1 MKTPELGIIALTPQA
16 WTAKDAYPGIAIAAS
31 RAGAIGIMDFE
42 YFEETDDVSK
52 CVDNLI
58 ECGGAIG
65 IRCGAEQ
72 IEYLNAHLKK
82 IANSKSNQRIVV
94 LCVRD
99 KQSEKK
105 ALGNLVADLHKL
117 GFKVYCE
124 CVNLSEAKLAEVAGA
139 DAVIAKGHEAGG
151 RVGEE
156 TSFVLLQRLKP
167 AIKLPIWV
175 QGGVG
180 PNTAAAVLAGGAA
193 GIVLHSQLLLTRESP
208 LSIEQKEKLSNFD
221 GTETEVISN
230 GQEQFRLW
238 NRPGDDSLKVA
249 LAKRQ
254 SQVFKSSASHN
265 SEFDNTRNLQMAP
278 ESHALPGLLRH
289 FLQHSAQM
297 AKSQLPSHCPLGQD
311 IAFAAS
317 LARKYQSV
325 PSIIAAVRAQAKNN
339 VELAKTQH
347 ALAEGSPFAASH
359 GCKYP
364 VVQGAM
370 TRVSDTAEFA
380 HSVQQGGGLPFL
392 ALSLMRKAEIEPLL
406 EQCSKDLKSGTWG
419 VGLLGFVPPELRQE
433 QLQSVLKHRPPCAL
447 IAGGRPD
454 QAKELEALGIKTYLH
469 VPSPVLLESFI
480 ELGAKRFIFEGKE
493 CGGHVG
499 PRSSFVLWESMIE
512 VLLSAIPAKADPGEY
527 HVVFAG
533 GIHDTISSAMV
544 AALAAPLVERGIKIG
559 VLMGTAYLFTKEAVS
574 SGAIVEKFQ
583 EAALKCEDTVLLE
596 TGPGHAIRCI
606 DSPYKKVFDDKR
618 KKLESEGLGKNDLR
632 QELELMNL
640 GRLRVASKGL
650 ARGESGSAAGSKLVK
665 VANDKQWTDGMYM
678 IGQVASMHD
687 KVTTIKDLH
696 EAVSNQADKYLQS
709 LGEKQVASKKTY
721 DQQHEPIA
729 IVGMSC
735 LFPKANDLESYWQNI
750 LNKVDTIEEVP
761 IEQWDWTKMYN
772 ENPLERD
779 KIYSKWGGFLKDI
792 PFDPSS
798 YGIPPASLA
807 SVDPMQLL
815 ILEVTRAALQDA
827 GYQKRAF
834 PKERTS
840 IVLANAGHGPIT
852 SFYGIR
858 AMLDWT
864 LSDLEPEYRK
874 KLEARLPEWT
884 EDSFPGYLGNVVAG
898 RVANRFDL
906 GGINFCVDAACASSL
921 AALYI
926 GMKELRAGSSDM
938 VLLAATDT
946 HNQPGDFLSFS
957 KTHALSPRGRCR
969 TFDASADGIVIS
981 EGIAVLV
988 LKRLSDAER
997 DGDRIYA
1004 LVRGIGGSSDGRDLS
1019 LTAPRPAGQMLAL
1032 ERAYDD
1038 AGLSPATVGLVE
1050 AHGTGT
1056 VAGDRAEFE
1065 ALRKVFEAHE
1075 AEQQVCALGSVKT
1088 MIGHTK
1094 CTAGLASVIKVA
1106 RALYHKVLPPTMGV
1120 ENPNPACNFESS
1132 PFFLNTEV
1140 RPWIHNKDE
1149 QKHPRRAGVSA
1160 FGFGGT
1166 NFHTVLEEYEGQKHH
1181 RQESAVRDVPTE
1193 LFTLRAATRAQLE
1206 RQIESL
1212 ENNCKKM
1219 MELAGQHKGPT
1230 SNYETSSLFDLAYRH
1245 HLTQSSMP
1253 PCANTK
1259 HNHHTLA
1266 VVASSGDDLLKKLE
1280 FAKTVTRD
1288 ESKKS
1293 LKDPRGIFFEERL
1306 HEAFGKVAFLFPG
1319 QGSQQLNMLGDL
1331 SLSFSC
1337 VREAFE
1343 KADQVLASK
1352 FPQKLSRFV
1361 YPTPVFNETDR
1372 KQQKAMLT
1380 DTHVAQPAIA
1390 AADIAAYSL
1399 MEDLGIVPD
1408 MCAGHSFGEYV
1419 ALCAAGAMNIDD
1431 LFRVSEARGHILKST
1446 NGKKSGSM
1454 AAVAANGNEVRRL
1467 IAHLKDVTLANL
1479 NSPKQCIISGE
1490 VSALDEA
1497 SRVLDENK
1505 VKSKPIAVSAA
1516 FHSPLMEPAL
1526 KALSKALVDVHLENP
1541 SIPVYSNTLAK
1552 PYPSKPEQIASLLC
1566 DHLVKPVEFQ
1576 QMIEQ
1581 MYEAG
1586 ARIFVECGPGT
1597 VLTGLV
1603 SDILDGKEYI
1613 TLSLERNGKHGI
1625 TQLQHLIAQA
1635 LIAGV
1640 DVDQSK
1646 LYKHRVESILPEK
1659 TTAQK
1664 SKPKL
1669 MYLINGSHV
1678 KRYDGKIAVA
1688 ANRPAEEAVRHA
1700 RLAAQNNQVNAAE
1713 ISTQTAAPSSS
1724 AASSIQPSA
1733 AAKPAAQGQQQ
1744 QASTGRTQAAQT
1756 PSQQQ
1761 NNVRVTPQNG
1771 GIQQNKPVQNR
1782 PAVQSTQQASNK
1794 PAPIAP
1800 GAPKAQVL
1808 LEFQRSMLEMTN
1820 SFLQTQEKVMMSYLQ
1835 QGGKP
1840 DTSAA
1845 PFTSAQGHTR
1855 QTPAAA
1861 QPSAQNLAQQQVH
1874 QNTSKRTSDYNVSG
1888 NGSNGGS
1895 QHNGSESAAYAGNNG
1910 SHGNGNGNGNGHGN
1924 GNGNGGNGASHGV
1937 DSEKLIAQLIEI
1949 VSERTGYP
1957 ADMLDFSLDLEADLG
1972 IDSIKRVEILNNFRK
1987 LLPEEIQN
1995 DLEGSIE
2002 KLAGTR
2008 TLEGI
2013 TDWIRTDLSALA
2025 KGARPEVLELVHPS
2039 SAPRVVPETAT
2050 KAQAKPS
2057 VQEKRTDSLIG
2068 RALVKLEE
2076 LPALSKQPIS
2086 LNGLY
2091 LITDSEDGL
2100 AEMVATKLK
2109 SAGAK
2114 TLILRHKAGADTGLS
2129 ISASTTKIEL
2139 DLCSQHSVQA
2149 LGTALNNQQLR
2160 IAGLIHLLPLAARLQ
2175 LMPSRE
2181 EKTDA
2186 YLIPRSL
2193 FSIVKELLVPLAKTS
2208 EGFKLI
2214 ATTNLGGSFGLESE
2228 KPLNPIQASST
2239 GMVKSIAREFPSSI
2253 SRCLDFDELD
2263 DKFKIA
2269 QAILTELGNSEK
2281 SQVEVAYQGNKRLTP
2296 VAVPSPIKAKSA
2308 DTLDLDSSSV
2318 VLVTGGARGI
2328 TAELCL
2334 ELGERHKPH
2343 FVMIGRGARPIAQ
2356 EDPHY
2361 KGLNSVKEL
2370 KAAIMDKLRKEGKT
2384 LSVPA
2389 IEHVY
2394 QQLIKDREIRNNLA
2408 KIEATGSKVHYYSLD
2423 VRNHA
2428 AFSELLDKLYESF
2441 GKIDAVIQGAGVIED
2456 AFLKDKTLESFDR
2469 VFSTKIDA
2477 ALTLASRLD
2486 LDSLK
2491 YLILFSSVVG
2501 RTGNAGQID
2510 YVAANEVLNKLA
2522 IQLNSRSNARVLSIG
2537 WGPWRGGMAQ
2547 AELESVFARFGW
2559 SMIEA
2564 MDGRRNFYQE
2574 LSSGDKADAEVLLVG
2589 MLPPKTDNSNGGNST
2604 AAHIGGNGAHGSQS
2618 VKARGARLSRAEV
2631 MQDSPGSM
2639 LLRVRIDTELD
2650 AYLNDHTFNGM
2661 PVLPMAVATEL
2672 LAEAAQF
2679 KYSDHEFRKLVRLD
2693 IPQGIVFESGG
2704 KDLYISLQEE
2714 SKTDSEITVNV
2725 SLSTGTNQSRRNFIA
2740 KAVLSRKDVPA
2751 KLPADALFTPEF
2763 VPSVFI
2769 DEESELPTV
2778 EFIYDNW
2785 MFHGPLFQG
2794 ITNIHAL
2801 GKNGISGK
2809 LKSTPINL
2817 ALKEAGKDS
2826 WLIDPLLMDSAMQLA
2841 GIWARHYM
2849 DITVLPVGFK
2859 TLHLFSSPI
2868 GKMFNATVKVP
2879 NESKNGELLCDLA
2892 VYDEVG
2898 RLVMLI
2904 EGLGGT
2910 GSKSLNRLAK
2920 SKNENSK

>member
-16 WTAKDAYPGIAIAAS
+16 WAVKDAYPGIAIAAA
-31 RAGAIGIMDFE
+31 RAGAIGIMDLE
-42 YFEETDDVSK
+42 YFEESDDLSK
-52 CVDNLI
+52 CIDDLLA
-58 ECGGAIG
+58 CGSSVG

-72 IEYLNAHLKK
+72 IEHLKPQIKK
-82 IANSKSNQRIVV
+82 ISESQCTERVV
-94 LCVRD
+94 ILCVRD
-99 KQSEKK
+99 RQFEQKSLSAVIAEF
-105 ALGNLVADLHKL
+105 HKL
-117 GFKVYCE
+117 HFKVFVE
-124 CVNLSEAKLAEVAGA
+124 CVSLTEAKLAEAA
-139 DAVIAKGHEAGG
+139 DADALIAKGHEASG

-156 TSFVLLQRLKP
+156 TSYVLLQRLRP
-167 AIKLPIWV
+167 AVKLPIWI

-180 PNTAAAVLAGGAA
+180 INTAAAVLAGG
-193 GIVLHSQLLLTRESP
+193 GSGVVLHSQLLLTRESP
-208 LSIEQKEKLSNFD
+208 LTIEQKEKLSNFD
-221 GTETEVISN
+221 GTETEIISN
-230 GQEQFRLW
+230 GQEQFRVW
-238 NRPGDDSLKVA
+238 NRPGDDSLKMA
-249 LAKRQ
+249 LSKRQ
-254 SQVFKSSASHN
+254 SQILKSSSTHKG
-265 SEFDNTRNLQMAP
+265 ELDNTRNLQFAP
-278 ESHALPGLLRH
+278 EANALPGLLRH
-289 FLQHSAQM
+289 FLQHSAQI

-311 IAFAAS
+311 IAFAAA

-325 PSIIAAVRAQAKNN
+325 ASVIAAIRAHAKTNL
-339 VELAKTQH
+339 ELAKAQH
-347 ALAEGSPFAASH
+347 ALAEDSPLAASH

-364 VVQGAM
+364 VLQGAM

-380 HSVQQGGGLPFL
+380 YEVQKGGGLPFL
-392 ALSLMRKAEIEPLL
+392 ALSLMRKSEIEPLL
-406 EQCSKDLKSGTWG
+406 EQCSKDLAGGTWG

-433 QLQSVLKHRPPCAL
+433 QLQVVLKHKPPCAL

-499 PRSSFVLWESMIE
+499 PRSSFVLWESMID
-512 VLLSAIPAKADPGEY
+512 VLLTSIPPKANPSEY
-527 HVVFAG
+527 HIVFAG

-544 AALAAPLVERGIKIG
+544 AALAAPLVERGICIG

-574 SGAIVEKFQ
+574 AGAIVEKFQ

-618 KKLESEGLGKNDLR
+618 KKLESEGMGKNELR

-650 ARGESGSAAGSKLVK
+650 ARGEAGSGGSKLVK
-665 VANDKQWTDGMYM
+665 VANEKQWADGMYM
-678 IGQVASMHD
+678 IGQVASMHN
-687 KVTTIKDLH
+687 KVTSIKDLH
-696 EAVSNQADKYLQS
+696 ESVSNQADMYLQS
-709 LGEKQVASKKTY
+709 VGEKKSAPSKKSY
-721 DQQHEPIA
+721 EPQHEPIA

-735 LFPKANDLESYWQNI
+735 LFPKANDLETYWQNI

-761 IEQWDWTKMYN
+761 IDQWDWTKMYN
-772 ENPLERD
+772 ENPLEKD

-864 LSDLEPEYRK
+864 LSDLDPEYRK

-981 EGIAVLV
+981 EGMAVLV

-1019 LTAPRPAGQMLAL
+1019 LTAPRPAGQMVAL

-1038 AGLSPATVGLVE
+1038 AGVSPSTVGLVE

-1056 VAGDRAEFE
+1056 VAGDKAEFE
-1065 ALRKVFEAHE
+1065 ALRRVFEEHE
-1075 AEQQVCALGSVKT
+1075 AAQQVCALGSVKT

-1094 CTAGLASVIKVA
+1094 CAAGLASVIKVA

-1132 PFFLNTEV
+1132 PFFINTEV
-1140 RPWIHNKDE
+1140 RPWIHNKQE
-1149 QKHPRRAGVSA
+1149 LQHPRRAGVSA

-1166 NFHTVLEEYEGQKHH
+1166 NFHTVLEEYEGQKHY
-1181 RQESAVRDVPTE
+1181 RQESAVRDFPTE
-1193 LFTLRAATRAQLE
+1193 LFTLRTASRTQLE
-1206 RQIESL
+1206 KQIESL

-1219 MELAGQHKGPT
+1219 LENASQHRGP
-1230 SNYETSSLFDLAYRH
+1230 SGNHDIASLFELAYRH
-1245 HLTQSSMP
+1245 HLVQSSMP

-1259 HNHHTLA
+1259 HHHHTLA
-1266 VVASSGDDLLKKLE
+1266 VIASSGEDLLKKLE
-1280 FAKTVTRD
+1280 LAKSVIKD

-1293 LKDPRGIFFEERL
+1293 LKDPRGVFFEERL

-1331 SLSFSC
+1331 SLSFAC
-1337 VREAFE
+1337 VRETFE
-1343 KADQVLASK
+1343 TADRVLAEK
-1352 FPQKLSRFV
+1352 FTQKLSRFV
-1361 YPTPVFNETDR
+1361 FPTPVFNETGR
-1372 KQQKAMLT
+1372 KQQRAMLT

-1399 MEDLGIVPD
+1399 MEDLGIKPD

-1419 ALCAAGAMNIDD
+1419 ALCAAGTMNTDD

-1526 KALSKALVDVHLENP
+1526 KALSKAIVDVTLHAPE
-1541 SIPVYSNTLAK
+1541 IPVYSNTLAK

-1576 QMIEQ
+1576 QMVEQ

-1603 SDILDGKEYI
+1603 SDILDGKEHL

-1640 DVDQSK
+1640 DADQSK
-1646 LYKHRVESILPEK
+1646 LYKHRVENILPEK
-1659 TTAQK
+1659 SALQK

-1678 KRYDGKIAVA
+1678 KRFDGKNTLA

-1700 RLAAQNNQVNAAE
+1700 RLAADNNQSNARE
-1713 ISTQTAAPSSS
+1713 ITTQTP
-1724 AASSIQPSA
+1724 
-1733 AAKPAAQGQQQ
+1733 AAKPVVSSSSTAAKASQVQGSIAPK
-1744 QASTGRTQAAQT
+1744 ASSYSATG
-1756 PSQQQ
+1756 SQQ
-1761 NNVRVTPQNG
+1761 VSPPHKNG
-1771 GIQQNKPVQNR
+1771 STQPELRPNTSSGAQSISQPPS
-1782 PAVQSTQQASNK
+1782 PAVAGT
-1794 PAPIAP
+1794 
-1800 GAPKAQVL
+1800 PKAQVMM
-1808 LEFQRSMLEMTN
+1808 EFQRSMLEMTN

-1835 QGGKP
+1835 RGGQNG
-1840 DTSAA
+1840 AN
-1845 PFTSAQGHTR
+1845 
-1855 QTPAAA
+1855 
-1861 QPSAQNLAQQQVH
+1861 AQNLMANNSALQAQQSAQTKH
-1874 QNTSKRTSDYNVSG
+1874 MPANSNDLQNANQQTPKPQTATYTPGNGTHPTAQPTTQAGAASG
-1888 NGSNGGS
+1888 NGSGDRRQDGGS
-1895 QHNGSESAAYAGNNG
+1895 DIHHDTAAGTNGAKSNGNG
-1910 SHGNGNGNGNGHGN
+1910 GNGNGNG
-1924 GNGNGGNGASHGV
+1924 SHGI
-1937 DSEKLIAQLIEI
+1937 DSEKLIIQLIEI

-1957 ADMLDFSLDLEADLG
+1957 ADMLDPSLDLEADLG

-1995 DLEGSIE
+1995 ELEGSIE

-2008 TLEGI
+2008 TLSGI
-2013 TDWIRTDLSALA
+2013 TDWIRSDLADLA

-2039 SAPRVVPETAT
+2039 RARPNASSAKVETRAAQT
-2050 KAQAKPS
+2050 KKT
-2057 VQEKRTDSLIG
+2057 ESLIG
-2068 RALVKLEE
+2068 RALVKMQE
-2076 LPALSKQPIS
+2076 LPALAKSPIS
-2086 LNGLY
+2086 LTGLY
-2091 LITDSEDGL
+2091 LISDSEDGL

-2109 SAGAK
+2109 TAGAK
-2114 TLILRHKAGADTGLS
+2114 TLILKHKPNSGVAVS
-2129 ISASTTKIEL
+2129 ISPSSSKLEI
-2139 DLCSQHSVQA
+2139 DLCSQHAVE
-2149 LGTALNNQQLR
+2149 ALNTAVSKQQMR
-2160 IAGLIHLLPLAARLQ
+2160 IAGLIHLLPLAARQ
-2175 LMPSRE
+2175 QVTPSRE
-2181 EKTDA
+2181 EKEQG

-2193 FSIVKELLVPLAKTS
+2193 FTTVKELLVPLAKS
-2208 EGFKLI
+2208 NEGFKLI
-2214 ATTNLGGSFGLESE
+2214 AATSLGGSFGLES
-2228 KPLNPIQASST
+2228 KYPVNPIQAASA
-2239 GMVKSIAREFPSSI
+2239 GMIKSISREFPSSL
-2253 SRCLDFDELD
+2253 SRCLDFEELD
-2263 DKFKIA
+2263 DKFVIA
-2269 QAILTELGNSEK
+2269 QAVLTELGNTDK
-2281 SQVEVAYQGNKRLTP
+2281 SQVEVAYKDGKRFTP
-2296 VAVPSPIKAKSA
+2296 VAVPSPIQDAESA
-2308 DTLDLDSSSV
+2308 ELDLDSSSV

-2334 ELGERHKPH
+2334 EIAEQHKPH
-2343 FVMIGRGARPIAQ
+2343 FVIIGRGARPVAQ
-2356 EDPHY
+2356 EDPQY
-2361 KGLNSVKEL
+2361 KGLSTVKEL
-2370 KAAIMDKLRKEGKT
+2370 KAAIMDRLRKEGKT

-2408 KIEATGSKVHYYSLD
+2408 KIEATGAKVHYYSLD
-2423 VRNHA
+2423 VRDHA
-2428 AFSELLDKLYESF
+2428 AFSNLLDKLYDSF
-2441 GKIDAVIQGAGVIED
+2441 GKIDVVIQGAGVIED
-2456 AFLKDKTLESFDR
+2456 AFLKDKSLESFDR

-2491 YLILFSSVVG
+2491 YLVLFSSVVG

-2522 IQLNSRSNARVLSIG
+2522 IQLNNRSNARVLSIG

-2564 MDGRRNFYQE
+2564 MDGRKNFYQE
-2574 LSSGDKADAEVLLVG
+2574 LSSGKKADAEVLLVG
-2589 MLPPKTDNSNGGNST
+2589 MLPQKHDDSNGANGT
-2604 AAHIGGNGAHGSQS
+2604 AAHIGGNGAHASQNI
-2618 VKARGARLSRAEV
+2618 KARGARLHRAEV
-2631 MQDSPGSM
+2631 VQDSAGSM
-2639 LLRVRIDTELD
+2639 LLRLRIDTNID
-2650 AYLNDHTFNGM
+2650 TYLNDHTFNGM

-2679 KYSDHEFRKLVRLD
+2679 KYSEFEFRKLVRLD
-2693 IPQGIVFESGG
+2693 IPQGIVIESGA

-2714 SKTDSEITVNV
+2714 SRTDSDITVNV
-2725 SLSTGTNQSRRNFIA
+2725 SLSTGTNQSRKNFIA
-2740 KAVLSRKDVPA
+2740 RAVLSRRDVPA
-2751 KLPADALFTPEF
+2751 KLPADSLFTTEF

-2769 DEESELPTV
+2769 DEESDLPTV
-2778 EFIYDNW
+2778 DFIYDNW

-2794 ITNIHAL
+2794 ISNIHAL

-2809 LKSTPINL
+2809 LKSTPINQ
-2817 ALKEAGKDS
+2817 ALKESGKES

-2859 TLHLFSSPI
+2859 TLHLFSSPV
-2868 GKMFNATVKVP
+2868 GKNFNATVKVP

-2898 RLVMLI
+2898 RLIMLI